1 MRRKSSK
8 QLFSVLMATAMVM
21 SGISVPVMASP
32 VDDAMVQSALAEAG
46 VETSESRE
54 INFNKGWKFHFG
66 DVTGAETKDYD
77 DSKADEWGDLNLPHD
92 FSITQEPSNSNEAES
107 GFMPGGTGW
116 YRKSFTLPS
125 DYAGKSVVLNFD
137 GSYNHTYVYVNGTK
151 VGENHY
157 GYNDFAFDIS
167 KYLTCDGTTE
177 NVISVKVVH
186 QTPSSR
192 WYSGSGI
199 YRDVE
204 LIVTDAVHVSRN
216 GTYVIHQS
224 VQKKI

>member
-66 DVTGAETKDYD
+66 DVTGAEAKDYD

-92 FSITQEPSNSNEAES
+92 FSIAQKPSNSNEAES
-107 GFMPGGTGW
+107 GFMPA
-116 YRKSFTLPS
+116 
-125 DYAGKSVVLNFD
+125 YA
-137 GSYNHTYVYVNGTK
+137 
-151 VGENHY
+151 
-157 GYNDFAFDIS
+157 
-167 KYLTCDGTTE
+167 
-177 NVISVKVVH
+177 
-186 QTPSSR
+186 
-192 WYSGSGI
+192 
-199 YRDVE
+199 
-204 LIVTDAVHVSRN
+204 
-216 GTYVIHQS
+216 
-224 VQKKI
+224 

>member
-77 DSKADEWGDLNLPHD
+77 DSKADEWE
-92 FSITQEPSNSNEAES
+92 T
-107 GFMPGGTGW
+107 
-116 YRKSFTLPS
+116 
-125 DYAGKSVVLNFD
+125 
-137 GSYNHTYVYVNGTK
+137 
-151 VGENHY
+151 
-157 GYNDFAFDIS
+157 
-167 KYLTCDGTTE
+167 
-177 NVISVKVVH
+177 
-186 QTPSSR
+186 
-192 WYSGSGI
+192 
-199 YRDVE
+199 
-204 LIVTDAVHVSRN
+204 
-216 GTYVIHQS
+216 
-224 VQKKI
+224 